1 MGIVPNLCT
10 GVWVGC
16 EDRSARFRNTS
27 MGQGATMALPIW
39 GLYMDKCYKDD
50 KLNRPK
56 NISIKV
62 DCWKPVKDTL
72 DFDQEVDEFNF

>member
-1 MGIVPNLCT
+1 
-10 GVWVGC
+10 
-16 EDRSARFRNTS
+16 
-27 MGQGATMALPIW
+27 
-39 GLYMDKCYKDD
+39 MDKCYKDD
-50 KLNRPK
+50 KLNVSKEAFDRPK